1 MVIALQISAWRRFF
15 CINLCRRALRNR
27 AGRMMKKS
35 AQLPHVAGLHGV
47 LGLSRACAMITTSL
61 LLSACATADAG
72 DFPSLNRRPVERQVS
87 VAPST
92 PASSP
97 VPAPVSATLVEAIR
111 TLGADADRGEQAF
124 RAALAANGADV
135 AAGRGAAAGGENWAV
150 AQRAYSRIES
160 SRAPTT
166 MALAELDR
174 LLLTQPNSADLT
186 AQQARVAALVDAQMA
201 ELERIG
207 AGL

>member
-1 MVIALQISAWRRFF
+1 MTNKLAPLHFVFGLPRAFGAIAAT
-15 CINLCRRALRNR
+15 
-27 AGRMMKKS
+27 
-35 AQLPHVAGLHGV
+35 V
-47 LGLSRACAMITTSL
+47 

-72 DFPSLNRRPVERQVS
+72 DYPSLNRRPVERQVT
-87 VAPST
+87 VAPSM

-97 VPAPVSATLVEAIR
+97 VPAPVNATLTEAIR
-111 TLGADADRGEQAF
+111 ALGADADRGEQAF
-124 RAALAANGADV
+124 RAALAVNGADV
-135 AAGRGAAAGGENWAV
+135 AAGRGTAAGSESWAL

-174 LLLTQPNSADLT
+174 LLLTQPGSTDLT
-186 AQQARVAALVDAQMA
+186 AQQARVSALVDAQLR
-201 ELERIG
+201 ELGRIG